1 MSAASRTTRPS
12 NKSTHP
18 GAVVAPRTRRSTKE
32 VQAEREA
39 IAVAQAFVAVTR
51 KEKTQQLAALE
62 ESMAAEDEQENEQA
76 AHPPITGKFKKA
88 LRITG
93 RDVDILMNGL
103 HLSIV

>member
-1 MSAASRTTRPS
+1 VK
-12 NKSTHP
+12 NKL
-18 GAVVAPRTRRSTKE
+18 
-32 VQAEREA
+32 
-39 IAVAQAFVAVTR
+39 I
-51 KEKTQQLAALE
+51 E

>member
-1 MSAASRTTRPS
+1 MSTASRTTRPS

-18 GAVVAPRTRRSTKE
+18 GAVVAPRTRRSTK

-39 IAVAQAFVAVTR
+39 IAVAQAFVVATR

-62 ESMAAEDEQENEQA
+62 ESMAAKDEQENEQA
-76 AHPPITGKFKKA
+76 AHPPISGEFKKA

-103 HLSIV
+103 HFSIV